1 MAKLPE
7 TTVNVNEV
15 SRISSG
21 TIIKGEIISPND
33 IRIDGNFKGKI
44 SSKGR
49 VVIGDKAVIN
59 GDIIC
64 ENVDL
69 WGEITGGLYV
79 RDTLSLKEGCK
90 VNGDLHVRRL
100 VVELGAQFNGNC
112 KMLADGEFE
121 KLSGK
126 PQPAQAA
133 PAVKE

>member
-33 IRIDGNFKGKI
+33 IRIDGNFEGKI

-64 ENVDL
+64 ENVDY
-69 WGEITGGLYV
+69 GERLQEACMSGTPSLSRKAARSTETFTSGGW
-79 RDTLSLKEGCK
+79 
-90 VNGDLHVRRL
+90 
-100 VVELGAQFNGNC
+100 
-112 KMLADGEFE
+112 
-121 KLSGK
+121 
-126 PQPAQAA
+126 
-133 PAVKE
+133 